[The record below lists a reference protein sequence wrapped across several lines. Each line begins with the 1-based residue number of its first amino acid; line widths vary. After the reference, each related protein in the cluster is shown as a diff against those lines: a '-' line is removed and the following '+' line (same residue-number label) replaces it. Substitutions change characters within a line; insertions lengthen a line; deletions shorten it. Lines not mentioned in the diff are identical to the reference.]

1 VPNSSRSARS
11 LRLSRGAAAGVVL
24 VVIAG
29 LIYLVV
35 SKRMPL
41 IPPPPTSCTALSGK
55 NELPLSVGQA
65 GIAATIAG
73 VATKRDMP
81 VRAVTIAY
89 AAALQE
95 SKLTDLDYGD
105 RDSVGVFQ
113 QRPSEGWGTPQQIE
127 NPVYATG
134 RFLAALAEVPGYLRM
149 PVYQAAQAVQRS
161 ADGYAYDQY
170 AEVGAQL
177 ASAFYGSLP
186 HAMSCYYADPLGKPH
201 LTAASQAL
209 DGTFGDLQ
217 SATVGDP
224 AVAIDVRRPD
234 EGWAVAA
241 WLISH
246 ASSYGI
252 SDVRYQGY
260 EWLGRH
266 GSGLWKRE
274 RTSARTPVAP
284 GAVVFG

>member
-113 QRPSEGWGTPQQIE
+113 QRPSEGWGSTKQIE
-127 NPVYATG
+127 DPVYATT
-134 RFLAALAEVPGYLRM
+134 RFFEALAAVPNYLHM
-149 PVYQAAQAVQRS
+149 PLSMAAQAVQHS
-161 ADGYAYDQY
+161 ADGSAYAQY
-170 AEVGAQL
+170 ADMGSEMAT
-177 ASAFYGSLP
+177 AFTGSEPRGVWCTYGSAP
-186 HAMSCYYADPLGKPH
+186 GSARMA
-201 LTAASQAL
+201 AASQ
-209 DGTFGDLQ
+209 
-217 SATVGDP
+217 
-224 AVAIDVRRPD
+224 
-234 EGWAVAA
+234 
-241 WLISH
+241 
-246 ASSYGI
+246 
-252 SDVRYQGY
+252 
-260 EWLGRH
+260 
-266 GSGLWKRE
+266 
-274 RTSARTPVAP
+274 
-284 GAVVFG
+284 